1 MNNQIFDIKGIKIGQ
16 AQDEKALTGCT
27 VILCEDGATCSC
39 DIRGGA
45 PGTRET
51 DLLNPINTVDKI
63 HALVL
68 SGGSAFGLECMNG
81 VMNFLEEKN
90 IGFDVGVTKVPIV
103 SGAVLFDL
111 TLGNHK
117 IRPNM
122 DMGYKACLNA
132 NNQIFNEGNFGAGC
146 GCSVGKIRG
155 KKYSMASGIGTY
167 TLKSNDLIVS
177 AVVCVNAFGDIIENS
192 KIIGGALDDKLNS
205 FIDTSNYLIKNEE
218 ELSFDMK
225 NTTIGAIITN
235 AKLDKS
241 KCKKI
246 SQVAHNGYARA
257 INPVHTGF
265 DGDSIFTL
273 ATNEVEQK
281 DINKISVMASKV
293 MEKAIIRA
301 FKSAKLKDGL
311 KSYQM
316 INKINNK

>member
-1 MNNQIFDIKGIKIGQ
+1 MNNEIFSIKGIKIGQ
-16 AQDEKALTGCT
+16 EQDEKALTGCT
-27 VILCEDGATCSC
+27 VILCQDGATCSC

-103 SGAVLFDL
+103 TGAVLFDL
-111 TLGNHK
+111 TLGDYK
-117 IRPNM
+117 IRPTM
-122 DMGYKACLNA
+122 EMGYKACLNA
-132 NNQIFNEGNFGAGC
+132 NDKIFNEGNFGAGC
-146 GCSVGKIRG
+146 GCSVGKIKG
-155 KKYSMASGIGTY
+155 KKYSMASGVGTY
-167 TLKSNDLIVS
+167 TLKSNGLIVS
-177 AVVCVNAFGDIIENS
+177 AIVCVNAFGDIIEDS
-192 KIIGGALDDKLNS
+192 KIIGGALNEELND
-205 FIDTSNYLIKNEE
+205 FINTSNYLIKNDK

-241 KCKKI
+241 KCKKV

-265 DGDSIFTL
+265 DGDSIFTI
-273 ATNEVEQK
+273 ATNEIEEK
-281 DINKISVMASKV
+281 DINKISIMASKA

-301 FKSAKLKDGL
+301 FKASNSKDEL
-311 KSYQM
+311 KSYKEL
-316 INKINNK
+316 NKNK